1 MQLIVIFTYSKGCP
15 PKASNL
21 YFIYNMTTIANI
33 VDAIR
38 NPLCVWRTLRGVEP
52 LYSNGEPRYAVGNAA
67 VTFFIK
73 HNQEPKILKCY
84 TRTHKNL
91 AAIYGSN
98 FHQRELCIADLSGR
112 KTWIDCLLLPFVEGE
127 SLDSLLRKAPSPQI
141 LAKVAD
147 AFDKMA
153 LELLNSD
160 HAHGD
165 LKPENIIISPDYNTA
180 TAIDWDAAYLPQ
192 FEGEKSSEIGTAAY
206 QHPSRTMEMF
216 DKHID
221 DYSIAAISTLLHA
234 ASIDPH
240 ITEHYST
247 HFEPPFSPKL
257 LTRGRTERLVPILDA
272 FASRA
277 MAQQYH
283 IAKMLT
289 SPLPRLF
296 RLQTILQYGAENT
309 ASISVQDLADAQTD
323 QLDGLWGYRS
333 EKQWIISP
341 LFENI
346 FEPTEDIILVELG
359 RYKHFLSLDSR
370 RLASFDE
377 KSIVKPFRD
386 GKTVVRKSDGTF
398 RTIYSNVILHNC
410 AK

>member
-1 MQLIVIFTYSKGCP
+1 
-15 PKASNL
+15 
-21 YFIYNMTTIANI
+21 MTTIANI

-38 NPLCVWRTLRGVEP
+38 NPFCVWRTLRGVEP
-52 LYSNGEPRYAVGNAA
+52 LCSNGEPRYVVGNAA

-73 HNQEPKILKCY
+73 HNGKPKILKCY

-91 AAIYGSN
+91 EAIYGNN
-98 FHQRELCIADLSGR
+98 FHQRELCIADLTGR
-112 KTWIDCLLLPFVEGE
+112 KIWIDCLLLPLIEGE
-127 SLDSLLRKAPSPQI
+127 SLDSLLRKTSSPQI
-141 LAKVAD
+141 LARVAA

-153 LELLNSD
+153 LELLNSE

-192 FEGEKSSEIGTAAY
+192 FEGERSNEIGTAAY
-206 QHPSRTMEMF
+206 QHPARTMDIF

-234 ASIDPH
+234 ASIDPR
-240 ITEHYST
+240 IAEHYSA

-257 LTRGRTERLVPILDA
+257 LTRGRTEKLTPILDA

-296 RLQTILQYGAENT
+296 RLQTILQYGAKIPTFPSPQE
-309 ASISVQDLADAQTD
+309 LANAQTD
-323 QLDGLWGYRS
+323 QCEGLWGYRT
-333 EKQWIISP
+333 EEQWIITP
-341 LFENI
+341 LFESA
-346 FEPTEDIILVELG
+346 FEPTEGIILVELG

-370 RLASFDE
+370 LLASFDGE
-377 KSIVKPFRD
+377 SIVKPFRD
-386 GKTVVRKSDGTF
+386 GKTIVRKPDGSLQ
-398 RTIYSNVILHNC
+398 TIYSNEILHNS